1 MNVERIKDLPGIAQ
15 NLLISLAVVIG
26 GAWTI
31 FMFWTERPDRRA
43 EREAFAQP
51 IINVEV
57 VAKQIDM
64 DDKGGLYVFAV
75 AKLNNHGNKTGVLDL
90 TETPPFRISR
100 IMFSGDRIAVGEL
113 QAPIAARNV
122 TGTKSAELGARAY
135 GEYHVFVRVAEPG
148 HYYVA
153 FLAPL
158 AKSDFHDDKRSRSTP
173 RIGGAPPG
181 WKSRSATPRRRP
193 SKRVRNDLW
202 VEITK

>member
-1 MNVERIKDLPGIAQ
+1 MNLERIKDLTGIAQ

-31 FMFWTERPDRRA
+31 FMFWTERPDRKA

-57 VAKQIDM
+57 AAEQIDM

-75 AKLNNHGNKTGVLDL
+75 AKLKNHGNLTGVLDL
-90 TETPPFRISR
+90 KATPPFRISR
-100 IMFSGDRIAVGEL
+100 IAFSGDGIAVGEL

-122 TGTKSAELGARAY
+122 TGTTSAALGAHAY
-135 GEYHVFVRVAEPG
+135 DEYHVFVRVAEPG
-148 HYYVA
+148 HYYVE

-158 AKSDFHDDKRSRSTP
+158 AESEFKGDKAIPADAKNWWGATRLEVKKRDTTP
-173 RIGGAPPG
+173 PAR
-181 WKSRSATPRRRP
+181 
-193 SKRVRNDLW
+193 
-202 VEITK
+202 